1 MRKWIWKICF
11 TLWNP
16 KVNLY
21 DLYVFLF
28 RKFHTYLIK
37 SYLWLF
43 FCYTMIYYCFFNLLS
58 ILYISIRY
66 CTVAVRYF
74 IDFRP
79 TGENEMC
86 NFYMMYWVENTEPL
100 EQQYC
105 FSSGPPFYYWR
116 ENFDNIPERELITY
130 RRNDIKEEW
139 LHLKFIYIILYT

>member
-1 MRKWIWKICF
+1 MIC
-11 TLWNP
+11 T
-16 KVNLY
+16 
-21 DLYVFLF
+21 
-28 RKFHTYLIK
+28 
-37 SYLWLF
+37 F
-43 FCYTMIYYCFFNLLS
+43 FYSGNS
-58 ILYISIRY
+58 ILISSSLICGYFSVIQWYTIAFSIFWVFYIHISIRY

-116 ENFDNIPERELITY
+116 ENFENIPERELITY